1 MFILRQPLFLRTLA
15 FLTVMVSA
23 SLAKP
28 LIYTLSDQEP
38 ALRAG
43 PGSEVAQNNCL
54 SCHSGDYIET
64 QPPKQGIK
72 FWEGEVNKMI
82 KNYHAPISESDA
94 KIIID
99 YLANQ
104 Y

>member
-1 MFILRQPLFLRTLA
+1 MFFSQAKLLILSLASTLCFMA
-15 FLTVMVSA
+15 VSH
-23 SLAKP
+23 AKP
-28 LIYTLSDQEP
+28 LSYSLPDQETL
-38 ALRAG
+38 LRSG
-43 PGSEVAQNNCL
+43 PGSEVVQNNCL
-54 SCHSGDYIET
+54 SCHSADYIET

-82 KNYHAPISESDA
+82 KNYHAPVSESDA

-99 YLANQ
+99 YLSNQ

>member
-1 MFILRQPLFLRTLA
+1 MSMLRQSLVILTLTLFGLG
-15 FLTVMVSA
+15 SSI

-28 LIYTLSDQEP
+28 LTYTLSDDEP
-38 ALRAG
+38 ALRVG

-64 QPPKQGIK
+64 QPPKQGAK

-99 YLANQ
+99 YLSNH

>member
-1 MFILRQPLFLRTLA
+1 MSILRQSFFFLILA
-15 FLTVMVSA
+15 FFNASA
-23 SLAKP
+23 STALAKP
-28 LIYTLSDQEP
+28 LTYTLSDQEP
-38 ALRAG
+38 VLRAG

-72 FWEGEVNKMI
+72 FWEAEVNKMI
-82 KNYHAPISESDA
+82 KNYHAPISETDA

-99 YLANQ
+99 YLSNQ

>member
-1 MFILRQPLFLRTLA
+1 MFIFRQSCFLLTLA
-15 FLTVMVSA
+15 FLTALVPV

-28 LIYTLSDQEP
+28 LTYTLSDQEP

-72 FWEGEVNKMI
+72 FWEEEVNKMI
-82 KNYHAPISESDA
+82 KNYHAPISEADA

-99 YLANQ
+99 YLAHQ